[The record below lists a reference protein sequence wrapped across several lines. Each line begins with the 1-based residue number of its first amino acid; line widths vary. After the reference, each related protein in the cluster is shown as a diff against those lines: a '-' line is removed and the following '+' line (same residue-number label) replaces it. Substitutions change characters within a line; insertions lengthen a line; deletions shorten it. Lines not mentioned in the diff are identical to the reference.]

1 MPSVTVNVDIDLD
14 EIDTDDLVTELC
26 FRMRR
31 ISGRKSL
38 SDSERKLVKESYS
51 ELTQAL
57 SFTPLST
64 IEIKSLDDKM
74 KYEHLSGV
82 FAKYSLPQIENLLP

>member
-1 MPSVTVNVDIDLD
+1 MAYVNIDLD
-14 EIDTDDLVTELC
+14 EIDTDDLVSEIC
-26 FRMRR
+26 RRMHRM
-31 ISGRKSL
+31 SGEKKL
-38 SDSERKLVKESYS
+38 SSCEKMLVKKYYS
-51 ELTQAL
+51 KLTQAL
-57 SFTPLST
+57 PFTPISI